1 MAGAVDWGGQRT
13 GSQAAGMRCTAGD
26 ALPCP
31 GVVLGLGLSPPGAVG
46 AGQGWLL
53 PTPAKGLGLQCPT
66 NAASKPQ
73 SWWLWGSGV
82 PSKGA
87 LPAPALPLGSCSMLR
102 LPWALLGGRKG
113 EAAVALCCWAPPA
126 ASPAAPSRST

>member
-13 GSQAAGMRCTAGD
+13 GCRD
-26 ALPCP
+26 ALHCR
-31 GVVLGLGLSPPGAVG
+31 GCSALLWVVLGLRLSPPGAVG
-46 AGQGWLL
+46 AGQLAA

-66 NAASKPQ
+66 NVTSKPP

-126 ASPAAPSRST
+126 ASPAAPSQST